1 MRIARLQTGKLCLYP
16 AMIGGISHV
25 WAAIAAQMGRL
36 WGENMLAM
44 HMTHGCRL
52 FVALV
57 NKRCLNYLQRR
68 EVNETRFTMFKQL
81 KKITS
86 ALRVPSVAEREMNYL
101 NGSLDRIDLE
111 YRQRQVDRGLFR
123 NSF

>member
-1 MRIARLQTGKLCLYP
+1 
-16 AMIGGISHV
+16 
-25 WAAIAAQMGRL
+25 
-36 WGENMLAM
+36 M
-44 HMTHGCRL
+44 HLLHGCRL

-57 NKRCLNYLQRR
+57 NKLFLTYLQRR
-68 EVNETRFTMFKQL
+68 EVNEKRFTMFKQL
-81 KKITS
+81 KKITG
-86 ALRVPSVAEREMNYL
+86 ALRAPSVEEREMNYL

>member
-1 MRIARLQTGKLCLYP
+1 MRHAH
-16 AMIGGISHV
+16 S
-25 WAAIAAQMGRL
+25 
-36 WGENMLAM
+36 
-44 HMTHGCRL
+44 CRF

-68 EVNETRFTMFKQL
+68 EVNERRFTMFKQL
-81 KKITS
+81 KKITR
-86 ALRVPSVAEREMNYL
+86 ALRVPSAEERELNYL

-111 YRQRQVDRGLFR
+111 YRQRQIDRGLFR